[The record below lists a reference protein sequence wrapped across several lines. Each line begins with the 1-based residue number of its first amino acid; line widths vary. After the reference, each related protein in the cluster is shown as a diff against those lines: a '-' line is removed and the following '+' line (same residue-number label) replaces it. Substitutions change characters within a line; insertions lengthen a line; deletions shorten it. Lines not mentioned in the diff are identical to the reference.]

1 MNPVWQIYGID
12 LASPRVMAVVN
23 VTPDSFYAASRTADA
38 ESIVARVRSAVEE
51 GAAIIDVGGF
61 SSRPGADDV
70 AVVEEI
76 RRVEMGIRAVR
87 EVSRDIP
94 VSVDT
99 FRAAVA
105 RHALKID
112 SRIVVNDISAG
123 ALDPEMIPT
132 VAEAGV
138 PYVAMHMR
146 GTPATMSS
154 LTDYDDVVAEVAG
167 WLSRRADFMMR
178 CGMRAENIILD
189 PGFGFAKSV
198 PQNYELMNGLHEIC
212 ALGFP
217 VVAGISRKSMIW
229 RVLGSSPDEALA
241 GTSALNWEALRQGAK
256 LLRVHDVRAAAD
268 TVKIFNEFQNN
279 RR

>member
-123 ALDPEMIPT
+123 TLDPEMIPT

-154 LTDYDDVVAEVAG
+154 LTDYDDVVSEVAG
-167 WLSRRADFMMR
+167 WLSRRADFMMK

-279 RR
+279 RQ

>member
-1 MNPVWQIYGID
+1 MNPEWQIYGID

-123 ALDPEMIPT
+123 TLDPEMIPT

-154 LTDYDDVVAEVAG
+154 LTDYDDVVSEVAG

-178 CGMRAENIILD
+178 CGIRAENIILD

>member
-1 MNPVWQIYGID
+1 MWQIYGID

-123 ALDPEMIPT
+123 TLDPEMIPT

-154 LTDYDDVVAEVAG
+154 LTDYDDVVSEVAG

>member
-1 MNPVWQIYGID
+1 MNPEWQIYGID

-123 ALDPEMIPT
+123 TLDPEMIPT

-154 LTDYDDVVAEVAG
+154 LTDYDDVVSEVAG